1 MSGESPLSPV
11 RQRPK
16 SLGQKKPIGSMC
28 NQSSDSSPVFRRRP
42 KNSGGAAAV
51 GADSA
56 DVSSQPGDHSGDSGG
71 AAAVG
76 ADSADVSSQPG
87 DHSGDSGGAAAVVA
101 ESAESADVSSQ
112 PKPPKRSKRYRH
124 LKNKF
129 VAWQA
134 REDKGGIS
142 MSGSENSSDDDDK
155 SDLSCVSQTGD
166 HSNADRHV
174 YLASLSSQGGFP
186 TPMHKRRQKD
196 SGMIP
201 VAGMNF
207 FHFEI

>member
-71 AAAVG
+71 AAAV
-76 ADSADVSSQPG
+76 
-87 DHSGDSGGAAAVVA
+87 VA

-134 REDKGGIS
+134 KEDKGGIS

-207 FHFEI
+207 FISKYDAIKMIFTNFNIFV

>member
-71 AAAVG
+71 AAAV
-76 ADSADVSSQPG
+76 
-87 DHSGDSGGAAAVVA
+87 VA

-134 REDKGGIS
+134 KEDKGGIS